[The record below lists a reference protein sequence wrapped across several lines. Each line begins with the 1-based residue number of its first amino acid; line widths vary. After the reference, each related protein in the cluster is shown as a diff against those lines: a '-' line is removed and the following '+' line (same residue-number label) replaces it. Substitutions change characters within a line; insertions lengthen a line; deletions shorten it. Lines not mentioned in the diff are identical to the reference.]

1 MKNIK
6 NKFYSKL
13 KLGKDIRKV
22 MRFFN
27 EIKPIMVKELK
38 SK

>member
-13 KLGKDIRKV
+13 KLSKDIRKT
-22 MRFFN
+22 MKFFN
-27 EIKPIMVKELK
+27 EIKPIMIKGLK
-38 SK
+38 NK